1 MSYTSKMSDEQR
13 INKSLTELL
22 EDAGEISLDTIDTGA
37 ALEAPVSS
45 PDALLYKARLSPA
58 TLKAEERRLA
68 KLERKRLSLRNR
80 KKYTRKRGHVHPK
93 KKEATRRRQLAK
105 RWEESPFFCVVRN
118 NPYAAKAFDKEMW
131 DKHIQPL
138 WEKYDPADLEVVH
151 YRRDMKGEPVGTR
164 ANPRTTFTM
173 DVRHKKTGE
182 VLYKGADTYLFM
194 LSGGLK

>member
-1 MSYTSKMSDEQR
+1 MSYTSKMSDERQF
-13 INKSLTELL
+13 NKSLTELL
-22 EDAGEISLDTIDTGA
+22 EDAGEISLDTIDMEA
-37 ALEAPVSS
+37 PLEAPASS

-58 TLKAEERRLA
+58 TMKAEERRLA
-68 KLERKRLSLRNR
+68 RLERKRLSLRNR

-105 RWEESPFFCVVRN
+105 RWAESPFFCVVRN
-118 NPYAAKAFDKEMW
+118 NPFAAKAFDKEMW

-151 YRRDMKGEPVGTR
+151 YRRDMMGRDVGTR

-173 DVRHKKTGE
+173 DVRHKKTGQI
-182 VLYKGADTYLFM
+182 LYKGSDLLLYYM
-194 LSGGLK
+194 SM